1 MNITRQL
8 TPRKATLSCPRPNQL
23 FLPNKRRWILS
34 QRKTP
39 DHPCPHRW
47 EMSFLPYNFI
57 LPRCHTHTKKSYFPL
72 FLQSTP
78 FQGAADVRPRDQPTA
93 RPASSIPFA
102 FISTTRAP
110 RRRLTPD
117 ELEVYESLSDHGY
130 GPTPPYNNSHFVNKC
145 KSVSLSRVTV

>member
-1 MNITRQL
+1 MNEFHFSR
-8 TPRKATLSCPRPNQL
+8 S
-23 FLPNKRRWILS
+23 
-34 QRKTP
+34 
-39 DHPCPHRW
+39 
-47 EMSFLPYNFI
+47 
-57 LPRCHTHTKKSYFPL
+57 

-78 FQGAADVRPRDQPTA
+78 SQGAADVRPRDQPTA
-93 RPASSIPFA
+93 RPASTIPFT

-117 ELEVYESLSDHGY
+117 EMEVYESLSDHGY